1 VRGGYSISFVRDTLT
16 IISNVTT
23 SNLGLHTGV
32 AVSPASGDAL
42 AVLNSNVNQVLPPPP
57 FAVPQSQYRNFL
69 ASFSSTGGS
78 GIYAID
84 PNLKTPY
91 VQQWSLGIQRELT
104 QATALEV
111 RYVGNHATGMYRGND
126 LSQPNVTLA
135 LLAEFQQAAA
145 NLDICTKNRVAC
157 TGSATGTPR
166 FDNRGV
172 AGQGPLPVL
181 EKINFPTSF
190 FSNSTFTNTFN
201 AGQQAPGQFWFLVNN
216 NCTQQF
222 LLGNGCK
229 GLGTLPANF
238 FLTNPFTAFDRVFTN
253 GMFSSYNALQVE
265 LRRRM
270 AHGFQVQANYT
281 WSKVLSNSGITGSQ
295 SELDQTLDFHQQG
308 YDRTRASFD
317 IHHTLHLNGVYEFPI
332 GRGRRWLSSGLLGK
346 ILEGWQ
352 TGGLWTSRSGIP
364 MTFVSGLGTINRT
377 GNSGNNPAVALG
389 ISDGAVCSAVG
400 VYKDPVKGALYLP
413 PSFINFTSLTTSAAG
428 LGANPTI
435 LVNASAGS
443 LGDHGLYKGCSGPNL
458 HQVDMNFVKKTKLTE
473 RITFELRAEMFNIFN
488 HPNFNGPATPNIN
501 NSGFGALTSSFSARE
516 IQFNGRISF

>member
-1 VRGGYSISFVRDTLT
+1 
-16 IISNVTT
+16 
-23 SNLGLHTGV
+23 
-32 AVSPASGDAL
+32 
-42 AVLNSNVNQVLPPPP
+42 
-57 FAVPQSQYRNFL
+57 
-69 ASFSSTGGS
+69 
-78 GIYAID
+78 
-84 PNLKTPY
+84 LKTPY

-126 LSQPNVTLA
+126 LSQPNVTPA